1 MDGVYRLSTG
11 LVASRPLMGF
21 VTTMNDLN
29 LLFANGRGELAEAKV
44 PFHIRQKCHQL
55 QHMVDLGIP
64 LWGNPRNF
72 WCFRDE
78 AFVGAMK
85 RLAAACKHPA
95 TLESVCMAKAR
106 LFAALEAVFPED

>member
-1 MDGVYRLSTG
+1 MYGYLQSMD
-11 LVASRPLMGF
+11 A
-21 VTTMNDLN
+21 LN
-29 LLFANGRGELAEAKV
+29 QLFANGRGDVAEQRC

-55 QHMVDLGIP
+55 QHMIEEGIP

-85 RLAAACKHPA
+85 HLAAACRHPA
-95 TLESVCMAKAR
+95 TLESVCMEKAR
-106 LFAALEAVFPED
+106 LLASVLAYLGEEEDD